1 MATYWTKR
9 KGVKPADK
17 PPETGPEKEAAE
29 REEEL
34 P

>member
-1 MATYWTKR
+1 MAAR
-9 KGVKPADK
+9 RGRRGKPADK
-17 PPETGPEKEAAE
+17 PPGTGLEKEAAE